1 MHRCHLGWRQ
11 NFGLSKANTR
21 SGCLFVMTRKLLNI
35 ILLCMGFGA
44 IAACAPSYE
53 SEMPTSFSP
62 SHYGPLLD
70 DDITIPAVPAEY
82 LEVPNQRADVQYVG
96 LESPG
101 TIVVDPY
108 AKFLYFINEPG
119 QATRYPVAVGREGRG
134 FRGRA
139 SIQRKENWPG
149 WTPTKNMLR
158 TEPEVYGPFARGI
171 PGGVASPLGAR
182 ALYLYRGGR
191 DTRYRI
197 HGTNDLRS
205 IGNANSAGCIRMFNQ
220 DVIHLSER
228 TPLGTEVV
236 VRTYEESVAAE
247 GLEMANRG
255 VELPPTIVDPDV
267 IYAAVEAEKLRKAQS
282 E

>member
-1 MHRCHLGWRQ
+1 MNGISLWTAMVAVWLGAMKTP
-11 NFGLSKANTR
+11 LSRT
-21 SGCLFVMTRKLLNI
+21 
-35 ILLCMGFGA
+35 ILLGISFSA
-44 IAACAPSYE
+44 LAACSQPFE
-53 SEMPTSFSP
+53 NETSSSSSQSP
-62 SHYGPLLD
+62 YGAVID
-70 DDITIPAVPAEY
+70 GEITIPAVSSEY
-82 LEVPNQRADVQYVG
+82 LEGPNQRTEVQYG
-96 LESPG
+96 GFEAPG

-139 SIQRKENWPG
+139 TIKRKENWPG
-149 WTPTKNMLR
+149 WAPTKNMLR
-158 TEPEVYGPFARGI
+158 SEPEIYGPFAKGI

-182 ALYLYRGGR
+182 ALYLFRGGR
-191 DTRYRI
+191 DTRFRI

-205 IGNANSAGCIRMFNQ
+205 IGNANTAGCIRLFNQ

-236 VRTYEESVAAE
+236 VRTYQDSIAAE
-247 GLEMANRG
+247 GPEMANRG
-255 VELPPTIVDPDV
+255 VELPPTFVDPDK
-267 IYAAVEAEKLRKAQS
+267 IYAAVEAEKLRKAQR